1 MTDVNVAAE
10 LTHSAIALRFV
21 GTRALA
27 CNIIDP
33 GERDKVASIS
43 KEIHRIADEIERLAL
58 GARQIGSFRSVGH
71 S

>member
-21 GTRALA
+21 GTRALT
-27 CNIIDP
+27 CNSFDP

-43 KEIHRIADEIERLAL
+43 KEIHRIADEIEQLSVWAK
-58 GARQIGSFRSVGH
+58 QIGPFRSIGRC
-71 S
+71 